1 MSHSLV
7 AVVTED
13 ERIDLKN
20 ETEEEILKFID
31 SMDAV
36 QFSKVRE
43 YVEGMPSLKHPISFV
58 CKKCDHENEQV
69 LEGIQNFF

>member
-1 MSHSLV
+1 M
-7 AVVTED
+7 TTFYI
-13 ERIDLKN
+13 IDTKGIHGYIQVYGRYARGL
-20 ETEEEILKFID
+20 
-31 SMDAV
+31 SRV
-36 QFSKVRE
+36 YRE